1 MADASQRRPPPDSEV
16 VRTRRVEVLDASDRV
31 RIVIGQ
37 QPGLGAQDLP
47 GFGITLTGPNGSV
60 QADLVGDA
68 AGAKLSFLS
77 SGNAALELGADD
89 LTTLV
94 ADRGGT
100 DLLYAPAGTA
110 ESEVVA
116 PGPFIVFCEPDG
128 TPLIEWRGRWQGPA
142 TPGDAEARGSPD

>member
-1 MADASQRRPPPDSEV
+1 MADARPQRPAPDSEV
-16 VRTRRVEVLDASDRV
+16 VRTRRVEVLDARDRV

-47 GFGITLTGPNGSV
+47 GFGITVLGPNGSV

-77 SGNAALELGADD
+77 SGNTALELGADD
-89 LTTLV
+89 LNTLV

-100 DLLYAPAGTA
+100 DLLYAPAGTGA
-110 ESEVVA
+110 SEVVS

-128 TPLIEWRGRWQGPA
+128 TPLIEWRGRWQVPA
-142 TPGDAEARGSPD
+142 TPDPPEARGSPD